1 MKKSESQK
9 AASRK
14 WDGSNICTLCCRI
27 RSEKAQAFKEA
38 CARRG
43 TNPNAVFRSA
53 IDKMLE
59 EDLKVGETDE
69 VH

>member
-1 MKKSESQK
+1 MTSEAKKKSNQ
-9 AASRK
+9 R
-14 WDGSNICTLCCRI
+14 WDGANIATLCCRI
-27 RSEKAQAFKEA
+27 RIDKANAFKEA